1 MALASVLVAVTE
13 VVVVVVEG
21 VIVLEEIELIIVV
34 GFDSSLME
42 SGEVR
47 LVEAVVA
54 VVVVVAVAVVV
65 AVVAVAKPVVVV
77 AVNGSAKV
85 AAEAGNGSVEAS
97 CWERVGV
104 EEWGLKRGKGG
115 VEGGRKE
122 RRGSSEQLRLQL
134 HIGGTILTSQR

>member
-13 VVVVVVEG
+13 VVVVLVGG

-54 VVVVVAVAVVV
+54 VVV
-65 AVVAVAKPVVVV
+65 VVAVAKPVVVV